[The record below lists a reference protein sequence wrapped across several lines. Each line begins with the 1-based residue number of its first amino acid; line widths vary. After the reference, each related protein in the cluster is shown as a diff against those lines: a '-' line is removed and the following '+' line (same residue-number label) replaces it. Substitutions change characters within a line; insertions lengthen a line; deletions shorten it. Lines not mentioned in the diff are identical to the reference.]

1 MSQLSNRIGRW
12 ETPMTSNPAQRFA
25 NLVCELRTLLENYFE
40 VTKDNEADPLTY
52 YAIFNLYLSI
62 QIIDQ
67 FAIHDSVAIEFLKSL
82 SDKHKEVLEKL
93 QKH

>member
-1 MSQLSNRIGRW
+1 
-12 ETPMTSNPAQRFA
+12 MTNNAQRFA
-25 NLVCELRTLLENYFE
+25 NLVCELRTLLDNYFK

-52 YAIFNLYLSI
+52 YAIFNLYLSL
-62 QIIDQ
+62 QVLEQ

-82 SDKHKEVLEKL
+82 SDRHKEILENM

>member
-1 MSQLSNRIGRW
+1 
-12 ETPMTSNPAQRFA
+12 MTNNAQRFA
-25 NLVCELRTLLENYFE
+25 NLVCELRTLLDNYFQMSL
-40 VTKDNEADPLTY
+40 KIMKSDPLTY

-67 FAIHDSVAIEFLKSL
+67 YAIHDSVAIEFLKSL
-82 SDKHKEVLEKL
+82 SDRHKEVLDKV